1 MTIMADNGLDGLCLI
16 LTIAE
21 TSTWVWDPCHLL
33 MSMFFFYQV
42 AKAAIAGARATIML
56 FR

>member
-1 MTIMADNGLDGLCLI
+1 MTIMADNGMDGLCLI

-21 TSTWVWDPCHLL
+21 TSTWDLCHLL
-33 MSMFFFYQV
+33 MSMSFFYQV
-42 AKAAIAGARATIML
+42 AKAGIAGAHATIML